1 MGFPSYDK
9 RSLFIPVG
17 VSPCV
22 YIPMTPV
29 CRRFCRFRSPLIS
42 LAWLYLLHIFGSFSS
57 PISVHLRCAAIPA
70 NGKLA
75 ALFASGGFLASRH
88 EIWFGVTP
96 HSAQQHNRS
105 IFFRFEQHFNN
116 VLKSRQRAVDT
127 ATGDGQR
134 ERQRW
139 TLTSTHKFL
148 QWQERSESKIYICIR
163 QNRTMHTLL
172 SFALDVSSEQW

>member
-75 ALFASGGFLASRH
+75 SGGFLASRH

-134 ERQRW
+134 ATGTTAVNVDVDTQISAMARAKR
-139 TLTSTHKFL
+139 
-148 QWQERSESKIYICIR
+148 I
-163 QNRTMHTLL
+163 QNIHLYT
-172 SFALDVSSEQW
+172 AK